1 MIIEYTR
8 YRIPVADADAFEA
21 AYARA
26 AVPLAG
32 ASQCVDY
39 ELTRCDD
46 DPESYV
52 LRITWTSAADHLT
65 GFRGSPAF
73 RAFFTEITPYVSA
86 IQEMRHYT
94 RTPVVGTGAGS
105 TA

>member
-8 YRIPVADADAFEA
+8 YRIPVGDAEVFES

-26 AVPLAG
+26 AVPLAS
-32 ASQCVDY
+32 APQCVDY

-65 GFRGSPAF
+65 GFRSSPAF
-73 RAFFTEITPYVSA
+73 RAFFAEIKPYVAA

-94 RTPVVGTGAGS
+94 RTAVAGRGA
-105 TA
+105 AA

>member
-8 YRIPVADADAFEA
+8 YRIPVADAEAFEA

-32 ASQCVDY
+32 APQCVDY
-39 ELTRCDD
+39 ELTRCDE

-73 RAFFTEITPYVSA
+73 RAFFAEIKPYFPA
-86 IQEMRHYT
+86 IEEMRHYT
-94 RTPVVGTGAGS
+94 RTAVAGSGAG
-105 TA
+105 A